1 MFAGLCLQKRA
12 SVQESILCQQE
23 QGIIPSV
30 LTLSNMQEVHE
41 TSRKLKELSVQSSR
55 TVTLSLC
62 QLLKTNLE
70 NLLKGNSNL
79 TLEYL
84 DI

>member
-1 MFAGLCLQKRA
+1 M
-12 SVQESILCQQE
+12 
-23 QGIIPSV
+23 QG
-30 LTLSNMQEVHE
+30 VHE